1 MSGTESAQANAGGF
15 DLLRRATQAMMSS
28 TSPLVVANRLNP
40 PYMKYL
46 DQDALEAGSLRH
58 TRELPGISR
67 IHPYRTACIDVAPQL
82 HGPWWCSQ
90 ATAWKRWINHESA
103 SFLGTASSAFAKSRL
118 DEIVHVKA
126 PA

>member
-28 TSPLVVANRLNP
+28 MGLLLFSLHTGYYWVVSCAGSTSPLVVARHLNP

-58 TRELPGISR
+58 T
-67 IHPYRTACIDVAPQL
+67 
-82 HGPWWCSQ
+82 
-90 ATAWKRWINHESA
+90 
-103 SFLGTASSAFAKSRL
+103 
-118 DEIVHVKA
+118 
-126 PA
+126 